1 MQLETIEQLPTPSDN
16 KIGWPWTVESVV
28 GSNQEFDGLACPKI
42 TIVTPSYNQG
52 QYIEATIR
60 SVLLQGYPKLEYI
73 IMDGGSTD
81 NSVEIIRRY
90 ESWLTHWV
98 SEPDNGQSHAVNKGL
113 NQGNG
118 DIFTWL
124 NSDDLLLP
132 GALKQIA
139 LAYQNNSGAIGW
151 VGHCHRVLS
160 NGRILNTVVP
170 RGLTRNQLADWF
182 YDGFFYQPACFFSAK
197 AWQAVGGLDE
207 SLNFAMDLDL
217 WLRLSE
223 MGQFVAI
230 PETIAAAVIH
240 EEAKTRSQKPEVHTE
255 TMYVQ
260 CRHGFQEAAVR
271 RLKRVVAASAG
282 QHQGLSEK
290 LKRRI
295 HRLWVNDQNHPQS
308 VRFLNDTSAN
318 KHNS

>member
-1 MQLETIEQLPTPSDN
+1 MKLEIIEQLPKPPHD

-28 GSNQEFDGLACPKI
+28 EVNQEVDASAFPKI

-60 SVLLQGYPKLEYI
+60 SVLLQGYPKLEYTV
-73 IMDGGSTD
+73 MDGGSTD
-81 NSVEIIRRY
+81 ESVEIIQRY
-90 ESWLTHWV
+90 EPWLTHWV
-98 SEPDNGQSHAVNKGL
+98 SEPDNGQSHAINKGL

-139 LAYQNNSGAIGW
+139 LAYQNNSGAAGW
-151 VGHCHRVLS
+151 VGHCHRILA
-160 NGRILNTVVP
+160 NGRILNTVAP

-197 AWQAVGGLDE
+197 AWQAIGGLDE
-207 SLNFAMDLDL
+207 SLNYAMDLDL

-223 MGQFVAI
+223 ISEFAAI
-230 PETIAAAVIH
+230 PEIIAAAVIH

-255 TMYVQ
+255 TMFVQ
-260 CRHGFQEAAVR
+260 YRHGFQEAAVR
-271 RLKRVVAASAG
+271 RLKRVAAASTE
-282 QHQGLSEK
+282 QQQGLSDK

-295 HRLWVNDQNHPQS
+295 HRLWVNDHRQPQS

-318 KHNS
+318 KHHS